1 MRAVLISSLAVF
13 AIAFSL
19 RAAPQAS
26 GMAGTVTGT
35 VADPSAA
42 SIAGAKVSLDNAL
55 SGYHVVVQTDAT
67 GAFRFVNVPPN
78 TYMLQV
84 AAAGFAPTSQSLI
97 VRSSVPVNAPVVL
110 QVAAENQSVEVSAT
124 ATQVETDPSAHTDVD
139 RSEMD
144 KLPTMSPGSGLSDAI
159 TYSSGAVAADAN
171 GSFHPSGDH
180 AQVSYVIDGQ
190 VISDQQS
197 KTFSTQLPTNALQ
210 SMELITGSPEAEF
223 GDKSTMV
230 VNAVTRSGL
239 GATKAF
245 GNIESTWSSFATYGA
260 DASLGFGT
268 EKFGEFLAVDGLR
281 SGRFLDTPEFL
292 PIHDIGNNER
302 IFDRL
307 DYQPSGQD
315 SLHLDLFTARNWFQV
330 PNDYDQLAQD
340 QRQRVL
346 TYNIA
351 PGYQH
356 TFNAT
361 TLLTVNPFVRRDQV
375 DYYGSRNPF
384 DDTPVFATQNRFL
397 TNYGIKADV
406 SHVFKKQ
413 EVKVGLEIQQTR
425 LEERFTLGVTD
436 PLYNAICVN
445 SSGDALD
452 LPSVTSTSECAAAG
466 AGDSPNPNLQPGLIP
481 YDLTRGGNYFNFSG
495 KSHINQY
502 GFYIQDKITL
512 GGWTINAGLRDDQY
526 NGLSEAN
533 GIQPRLG
540 ISYEFKPTSTVLRA
554 AFSRTFET
562 PFNENLILSS
572 GTGAGG
578 LAENVF
584 GAAASD
590 PLKPGNRNQ
599 FNTGLQQKLGRYI
612 IIDADYVWKYTHNA
626 YDFDVL
632 FNTPITFPISWHN
645 SKIDGVDARISSAD
659 FHGFQA
665 YTTMGHT
672 RARYFPPEVGGL
684 IPQSGLPTGAFRI
697 DHDQQ
702 FQQTTSIRYQRP
714 NHGEYFSFIW
724 RFDSGLVAS
733 AVPDVA
739 TALTLDG
746 DQQAA
751 MGFYC
756 GSVFATVANPITSCP
771 SGGGATQLHI
781 PAAGT
786 YNEDTNPSR
795 IAPRNL
801 FDLAVGTDNLLHATE
816 KQRMTVELS
825 VVNMTD
831 KVALY
836 NFLSTFSGTH
846 FVQPRTYEAHVG
858 YVF

>member
-1 MRAVLISSLAVF
+1 MRLLSVSLVAVF
-13 AIAFSL
+13 AACISL
-19 RAAPQAS
+19 KAAPQAS
-26 GMAGTVTGT
+26 GNAGTVTGT
-35 VADPSAA
+35 VVDSSQA
-42 SIAGAKVSLDNAL
+42 SISGAKVELSNAL
-55 SGYHVVVQTDAT
+55 TSYSVTTQSDQS
-67 GAFRFVNVPPN
+67 GAFRFVNVPSN
-78 TYMLQV
+78 TYTLQIT
-84 AAAGFAPTSQSLI
+84 APGFSPASQAVL
-97 VRSSVPVNAPVVL
+97 VRSSLPVAVPVVL
-110 QVAAENQSVEVSAT
+110 QVAAENQSVDVSAT
-124 ATQVETDPSAHTDVD
+124 TAQVETDPSAHTDVD
-139 RSEMD
+139 RSEID

-223 GDKSTMV
+223 GDKSSMV
-230 VNAVTRSGL
+230 VNATTRSGL
-239 GATKAF
+239 GAAKAF
-245 GNIESTWSSFATYGA
+245 GNIDTTWSSFGTYGG

-268 EKFGEFLAVDGLR
+268 SKFGEFLAVDGLR

-307 DYQPSGQD
+307 DYQPNGTD
-315 SLHLDLFTARNWFQV
+315 FFHLDLFTARNWFQV

-346 TYNIA
+346 TWNVA

-356 TFNAT
+356 TFNAN
-361 TLLTVNPFVRRDQV
+361 TLLTVNPFARRDEV

-397 TNYGIKADV
+397 TNYGIKADI
-406 SHVFKKQ
+406 SHVYKNHDLKFG
-413 EVKVGLEIQQTR
+413 VEIQQTR

-436 PLYNAICVN
+436 PLYNAICVDA
-445 SSGDALD
+445 SGDPLAL
-452 LPSVTSTSECAAAG
+452 PGVTSASSCAAAG
-466 AGDSPNPNLQPGLIP
+466 DVPNPNLQAGLIP
-481 YDLTRGGNYFNFSG
+481 YDLTRGGSYFNFHG
-495 KSHINQY
+495 KANVNQY
-502 GFYIQDKITL
+502 AFYLQDKITL
-512 GGWTINAGLRDDQY
+512 GHWTINAGLRDDQY
-526 NGLSEAN
+526 NGLSSAN

-540 ISYEFKPTSTVLRA
+540 LSYEVKPTGTVLRVSY
-554 AFSRTFET
+554 SRTFET

-590 PLKPGNRNQ
+590 LLKPGERNQ
-599 FNTGLQQKLGRYI
+599 FNTGLQQRIGRYLI
-612 IIDADYVWKYTHNA
+612 VDADYVWKYTHNA

-665 YTTMGHT
+665 YTTLGHT
-672 RARYFPPEVGGL
+672 RARYFPSETGGL
-684 IPQSGLPTGAFRI
+684 IPQSGLPVGVFRI
-697 DHDQQ
+697 DHDQE

-724 RFDSGLVAS
+724 RFDSGLVAG

-739 TALTLDG
+739 TALTFDG
-746 DQQAA
+746 DEQAA
-751 MGFYC
+751 IGFYC
-756 GSVFATVANPITSCP
+756 GNVFATIARPITSCP
-771 SGGGATQLHI
+771 SGATQINI
-781 PAAGT
+781 PAAGAE
-786 YNEDTNPSR
+786 NDDTNPPR

-801 FDLAVGTDNLLHATE
+801 FDLAVGTDNLLHAKE
-816 KQRMTVELS
+816 KQRITVELS

-846 FVQPRTYEAHVG
+846 FVQPRTYEAHIG